1 MSYSN
6 RPSRRA
12 DPTVAPV
19 DINPRTGEVTLRTP
33 FSPSP
38 HAEAKFKASAQG
50 RKAERNR
57 KRLESRLRGGR

>member
-19 DINPRTGEVTLRTP
+19 VIDPRTGEMTAREA
-33 FSPSP
+33 FSRSP
-38 HAEAKFKASAQG
+38 LAEKKFRESAAG
-50 RKAERNR
+50 RKLARR
-57 KRLESRLRGGR
+57 KARLTKRFGGAK